1 MLEASVIER
10 AGRVLAEA
18 AQSPARV
25 ILFGSGAREDS
36 DANSDLD
43 FLVIERSVDD
53 RIAEAVRL
61 RRALGD
67 IGMPVDIIVLDE
79 ELAARR
85 ARVPGT
91 MVHNALRDG
100 RIVAES

>member
-1 MLEASVIER
+1 MPKASIIER
-10 AGRVLAEA
+10 AGRVLADA
-18 AQSPARV
+18 TASPARV
-25 ILFGSGAREDS
+25 ILFGSRARGDT
-36 DANSDLD
+36 DPDSDLD

-67 IGMPVDIIVLDE
+67 IGVPVDIVVLDE
-79 ELAARR
+79 ALAARR
-85 ARVPGT
+85 AKVPGT

-100 RIVAES
+100 RIIAES